1 MSMSIDTY
9 KEYQLQ
15 KENVKHHNA
24 FEVQASGPFFGTILS
39 ETHNFSSFNISD
51 VLLSQSILP
60 NLPIT
65 CALHEISP
73 GIFLNQ
79 FNQFIL

>member
-9 KEYQLQ
+9 EAYQLQ

-24 FEVQASGPFFGTILS
+24 FKVQASGPFFGTILS

-51 VLLSQSILP
+51 VPLSLSILP

-65 CALHEISP
+65 CALSEISP
-73 GIFLNQ
+73 SGF
-79 FNQFIL
+79 